1 MNTSR
6 LNEALSNVEA
16 TYSEVVDIANDML
29 KEIFQPINTLV
40 NEINANQAGM
50 SVESIRSYLVRV

>member
-29 KEIFQPINTLV
+29 KEIDQLYPD
-40 NEINANQAGM
+40 
-50 SVESIRSYLVRV
+50 